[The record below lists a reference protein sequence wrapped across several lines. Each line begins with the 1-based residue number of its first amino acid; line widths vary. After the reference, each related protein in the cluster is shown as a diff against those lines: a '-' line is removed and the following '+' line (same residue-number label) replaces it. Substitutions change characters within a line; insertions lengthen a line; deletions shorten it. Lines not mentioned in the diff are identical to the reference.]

1 MLSLKANLIERHQGV
16 ISLAVRNNPNYVS
29 FRFADA
35 LTLDAAYAS
44 PATLFDRPV
53 GSTFRSKTLRLNG
66 INRVLERNAGLTRV
80 VFDPVDYASA
90 TVPGEGQP
98 HFIRVAGIDTA
109 GGVSPF
115 GPILVVPKA
124 GFLSSGRRS
133 LILNGTAPN
142 VAGLASNLPPQD
154 AMWVDLSEFADEI
167 EVFNTDG
174 ANDLFFSMGPG
185 TQEILIASG
194 SSKVFKQA
202 GASLVSFR
210 GDGATASFSMTAVL
224 VNGIQG

>member
-1 MLSLKANLIERHQGV
+1 LTTLKANLIERHQGV
-16 ISLAVRNNPNYVS
+16 ISLSVRNNPNYVS

-35 LTLDAAYAS
+35 LTLDAAYAT
-44 PATLFDRPV
+44 PVTLFDRPV
-53 GSTFRSKTLRLNG
+53 GSTFRSKTLRRTG
-66 INRVLERNAGLTRV
+66 INRVLERNAGLTRA

-98 HFIRVAGIDTA
+98 HFLRVAGIDTA
-109 GGVSPF
+109 GGVSSF

-142 VAGLASNLPPQD
+142 VSGLASNLPPQT
-154 AMWVDLSEFADEI
+154 AMWVDFSEYADEV

-174 ANDLFFSMGPG
+174 ANDLFFSLGPG
-185 TQEILIASG
+185 TQEIPVASG
-194 SSKVFKQA
+194 TSKIFKQA
-202 GASLVSFR
+202 GTSLVGFR
-210 GDGATASFSMTAVL
+210 GDGAAATFSITAVL